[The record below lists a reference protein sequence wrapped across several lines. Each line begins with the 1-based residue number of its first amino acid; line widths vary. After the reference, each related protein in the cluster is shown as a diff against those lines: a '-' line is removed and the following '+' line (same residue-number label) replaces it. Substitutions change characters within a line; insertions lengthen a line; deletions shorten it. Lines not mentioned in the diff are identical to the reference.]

1 MRWRKYRTVRE
12 LDKDNNRSLRGI
24 QRLHHRP
31 VADDMAA
38 SCATRHV
45 PEGRSDPC
53 GSLPVWPG
61 VRRAG
66 RPRQSPALTP
76 GPAARAAGRL
86 DLVRHDSATDRSG
99 FCPGA
104 LAPAPPAAS
113 LVQPSPSTPSR
124 WPAPVPWSPVV
135 DELQPL
141 VMRSC
146 HFVPKL
152 ALNCAFGSQQFS
164 SLHAV
169 SGAHVP
175 WMCPES
181 MGRAHGSGLT
191 TWMRTTGAYD
201 DRTTSAASE
210 GCLRS
215 SMPAVACPCC
225 CTELTLI

>member
-76 GPAARAAGRL
+76 GQRPAQRAALIQERHNSALSVRKARAESGLIQAGL
-86 DLVRHDSATDRSG
+86 
-99 FCPGA
+99 
-104 LAPAPPAAS
+104 
-113 LVQPSPSTPSR
+113 
-124 WPAPVPWSPVV
+124 
-135 DELQPL
+135 
-141 VMRSC
+141 
-146 HFVPKL
+146 
-152 ALNCAFGSQQFS
+152 FGSDNGPGS
-164 SLHAV
+164 RGSRVAV
-169 SGAHVP
+169 LYRVP
-175 WMCPES
+175 S
-181 MGRAHGSGLT
+181 
-191 TWMRTTGAYD
+191 
-201 DRTTSAASE
+201 
-210 GCLRS
+210 
-215 SMPAVACPCC
+215 
-225 CTELTLI
+225 